1 MNNKFF
7 NNKNKISSNK
17 SFGIVFSIFFLFIS
31 IYLFLNE
38 YPTYYWSLFV
48 SFIFLLLGLMNS
60 KILSPLNLLWF
71 KFGLL
76 LGKIVSPFVMG
87 IIFFVV
93 VTPISILLKIFGK
106 DVLNLKFNNN
116 KTYWIEKNG
125 PKSNMKKQF

>member
-1 MNNKFF
+1 MSK
-7 NNKNKISSNK
+7 KIKVSSNK
-17 SFGIVFSIFFLFIS
+17 SFGIVFSIFFLLVS
-31 IYLFLNE
+31 VYLLLNNDLI
-38 YPTYYWSLFV
+38 YYWSLFV

-116 KTYWIEKNG
+116 KTYWIVKDG